1 MMPGLTRSELDQLFR
16 HCLALTGHRE
26 DAQDLLQAGLERY
39 LANGPPAATH
49 PVGYLRRI
57 LRNLHIDQLRRLG
70 VVTFETLPYEDGLR
84 GVEADLEKAV
94 VDAVTLDEAWNELSS
109 LEREALLLW
118 AVEGL
123 SASEIALALGEPR
136 GTILSRLHRLRV
148 RMTAWRSRRDGGGGD
163 V

>member
-1 MMPGLTRSELDQLFR
+1 MSGLTRHELDQLFR

-26 DAQDLLQAGLERY
+26 DAQDLLQAGLKRY
-39 LANGPPAATH
+39 LANAPAEATH

-57 LRNLHIDQLRRLG
+57 LRNLHIDQLRRMG
-70 VVTFETLPYEDGLR
+70 VVTFETLPDEDGLG
-84 GVEADLEKAV
+84 GVEADLEKVV
-94 VDAVTLDEAWNELSS
+94 VDAVTLDEAWSELSF

-123 SASEIALALGEPR
+123 SASEIALQLGEPR

-148 RMTAWRSRRDGGGGD
+148 RMAVWRSLRDGGGGD